1 MEVVPWRP
9 ACWRAVWYL
18 LPSLLPARP
27 RPTGP
32 PCQRSGP
39 GRPGLATGAGVSG
52 DRRASLPTSA
62 RRVVCPPQP
71 ERASFRAVTLWQV
84 GHLAS
89 GPPSPESP
97 TALGT
102 PPPPATQV
110 GHCSDRGSSPERH
123 CQPSP
128 AWAPAL
134 PPPAGQGPG
143 SSAQHHLS
151 PQTSQGPARSGP
163 PSPPG
168 PRLPR
173 RLQAGQVAA
182 PWGRLDAAL
191 CSRPG
196 PQTHAHRYPP
206 YLAAC
211 FLAAYRERARPTPQC
226 LEIRRKNVGSGARLQ
241 GWAPGPGSVCLVSN
255 LGIFA
260 SNFFF

>member
-102 PPPPATQV
+102 PPPQRPKWATALTAGPAQRDTASLPQPGHRLYLPQQGRALAPRPSTICPLRLLRGQPDPGHPHPQALGSHAGDRPAGCCSLGKVGCCLMLPPRPSNSRTQV
-110 GHCSDRGSSPERH
+110 PTI
-123 CQPSP
+123 
-128 AWAPAL
+128 
-134 PPPAGQGPG
+134 PG
-143 SSAQHHLS
+143 SLFSRRI
-151 PQTSQGPARSGP
+151 QGESETH
-163 PSPPG
+163 PS
-168 PRLPR
+168 
-173 RLQAGQVAA
+173 
-182 PWGRLDAAL
+182 
-191 CSRPG
+191 
-196 PQTHAHRYPP
+196 
-206 YLAAC
+206 
-211 FLAAYRERARPTPQC
+211 
-226 LEIRRKNVGSGARLQ
+226 
-241 GWAPGPGSVCLVSN
+241 VS
-255 LGIFA
+255 
-260 SNFFF
+260 